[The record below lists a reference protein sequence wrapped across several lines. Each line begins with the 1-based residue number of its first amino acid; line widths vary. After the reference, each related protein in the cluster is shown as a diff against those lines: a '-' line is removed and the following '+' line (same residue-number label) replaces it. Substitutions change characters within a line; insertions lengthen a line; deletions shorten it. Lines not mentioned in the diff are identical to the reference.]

1 MSDEQSQLQMLYFLR
16 RVQLKQLR
24 QTEHWIQEA
33 ERRAAQQVARRP
45 PPPAPDWVLERG
57 IGQGALPVL
66 VHTGACYMQFTRR
79 KALSRDEARQALVDG
94 VPACTHCH
102 PDTALGFLE

>member
-1 MSDEQSQLQMLYFLR
+1 MSDEQTHLQMLYFLR
-16 RVQLKQLR
+16 RVQLKHLQ
-24 QTEHWIQEA
+24 QTDHWIQEA
-33 ERRAAQQVARRP
+33 ERRQDQQAARRP
-45 PPPAPDWVLERG
+45 PPPAPDWILERG
-57 IGQGALPVL
+57 IGQGEPPVL

-79 KALSRDEARQALVDG
+79 RTLSRDEARQALVDG